1 MTEPEDLEVQDTSG
15 LTDADWVE
23 INKLRKVYKKSGRKA
38 FVIAL
43 DQLAKDPIRFAVVIG
58 ALYPDM
64 MREMIRDQMAE
75 AGITEEDLRELIQK
89 TARSADRRGRRRG

>member
-1 MTEPEDLEVQDTSG
+1 MTEPDDLEVQDTSG
-15 LTDADWVE
+15 LTDADWAE
-23 INKLRKVYKKSGRKA
+23 INKLRKAYEAGGRKA
-38 FVIAL
+38 IDSAL
-43 DQLAKDPIRFAVVIG
+43 KKLAKDPIRFVAVIG

-89 TARSADRRGRRRG
+89 LEGIPGTKH